1 MLARGEVHDPKIGFI
16 TLTRVQVSPDL
27 QVARVYYTSLGDAA
41 ARKDTQKALDRA
53 TPFLRRQIGSR
64 VQLRR
69 VPEIEFRFDE
79 SIAHQDRIEQI
90 LQELHQEEATR
101 AADSPAADAPTSDP
115 PMTTTSTDATSA
127 QVADAIRAR
136 RRFVVVSH
144 ARPDGD
150 AIGSQVA
157 MALALRALG
166 KDVRMV
172 AHDPA
177 PQQMQDFPAVA
188 DIQLVDH
195 LDDLGDAVIF
205 MECGDVRRPG
215 VTGLDKGFVINIDHH
230 PGNAMYGAMNC
241 IDLTAAACGEIV
253 FDLIAALGVPLSVEM
268 ATHVYLA
275 ILTDTGGFHYS
286 HISPRTFDICRRCVE
301 AGLDPTAVSR
311 AIYDNNNLGRV
322 RIWGAVL
329 NDMQLSPDGRVADAA
344 MDRALAARCGATY
357 DDTEG
362 LINFPLTVKEIQAV
376 VFFKESGPGD
386 WRISM
391 RSKGDVNVNAIAR
404 EFGGGGH
411 TNASGCGA
419 TGDLAHLVPLF
430 EQKLVDA
437 VNRARREP

>member
-1 MLARGEVHDPKIGFI
+1 
-16 TLTRVQVSPDL
+16 
-27 QVARVYYTSLGDAA
+27 
-41 ARKDTQKALDRA
+41 
-53 TPFLRRQIGSR
+53 
-64 VQLRR
+64 
-69 VPEIEFRFDE
+69 
-79 SIAHQDRIEQI
+79 
-90 LQELHQEEATR
+90 
-101 AADSPAADAPTSDP
+101 
-115 PMTTTSTDATSA
+115 MTTTSTDATLT

-144 ARPDGD
+144 ARPAGD

-157 MALALRALG
+157 MTLALRALG

-188 DIQLVDH
+188 DIQLVDQ

-215 VTGLDKGFVINIDHH
+215 VTGLDQGFVINIDHH

-241 IDLTAAACGEIV
+241 IDLSAAACGEIV
-253 FDLIAALGVPLSVEM
+253 FDLIAALGVPISVEM

-275 ILTDTGGFHYS
+275 VLTDTGGFHYS

-329 NDMQLSPDGRVADAA
+329 NDMRLSPDGRVAALS
-344 MDRALAARCGATY
+344 MDRALAERCGATY

-391 RSKGDVNVNAIAR
+391 RSKGNVNVNAIAR

-419 TGDLAHLVPLF
+419 TGDLAHLVALF
-430 EQKLVDA
+430 EAKLVDA
-437 VNRARREP
+437 VNRVGP